1 MDIERFAPQRAQVA
15 AMMTRLYQCRLTTTS
30 GGNISLRLS
39 EDLFCI
45 TPSKLDKANLT
56 GDLIA
61 VVTFAG
67 ENLTPHLP
75 LSIESEMHRK
85 ALSNRLDISAV
96 VHAHPSYASAF
107 TAMKRAI
114 NTKLLAESW
123 FLLEQP
129 AFASY
134 ERMGTV
140 ALAEAVAASL
150 AKSNVVL
157 MENHGVL
164 TIGKTLIEAFD
175 LIEVLE
181 NSAMM
186 TFVTEMLAATG
197 KGWQTSALDE
207 ARCDELMRMKHG
219 G

>member
-61 VVTFAG
+61 VVTFSG

-134 ERMGTV
+134 
-140 ALAEAVAASL
+140 
-150 AKSNVVL
+150 
-157 MENHGVL
+157 
-164 TIGKTLIEAFD
+164 
-175 LIEVLE
+175 
-181 NSAMM
+181 
-186 TFVTEMLAATG
+186 
-197 KGWQTSALDE
+197 
-207 ARCDELMRMKHG
+207 
-219 G
+219 